1 MTSDTYE
8 AEPTHTKSRFT
19 DDELRLAMPL
29 PKLSDDNTEFPFP
42 YSEQNGDN
50 NLMGRLWESQD
61 EIIEV
66 FRTDETATPAEVLKK
81 FQQDNA
87 LQFDKRQLGQALG
100 WMYDLQIMA
109 QGQQIPAPGSRA
121 GQPNKH
127 RAERPGIIAHKLGDA
142 VVAHGAAA
150 YNGEEIE
157 LPDFTVRI
165 TPGTSLVAKVKGDD
179 GRFVLVPPDI
189 YKQKMEE
196 AGKYQEES
204 SQRDTQEKGE

>member
-8 AEPTHTKSRFT
+8 AEPTHVKSRFT

-29 PKLSDDNTEFPFP
+29 PMLSDDNTEFPLP

-61 EIIEV
+61 EIIEI
-66 FRTDETATPAEVLKK
+66 FRIDESVVPAEVLKK
-81 FQQDNA
+81 FQQDNG
-87 LQFDKRQLGQALG
+87 LQFEKRQLGQALG
-100 WMYDLQIMA
+100 WMHDLHIMA
-109 QGQQIPAPGSRA
+109 QGQQIPAPGSRT
-121 GQPNKH
+121 GQLGKRH
-127 RAERPGIIAHKLGDA
+127 TEHPGIVAHKLGDA
-142 VVAHGAAA
+142 VVSHGAAE

-157 LPDFTVRI
+157 LPDLAVRI
-165 TPGTSLVAKVKGDD
+165 MPGTSLVARVKDGD

-196 AGKYQEES
+196 VGQYQEES